1 MADRRLALAEPLT
14 EVGHVQ
20 LAVLSEVEQDP
31 QSRLVAQELE
41 DLGQLADRLFG
52 DLGHRLDGIPLV
64 SLGRFRV
71 LRAIGYHLC

>member
-1 MADRRLALAEPLT
+1 
-14 EVGHVQ
+14 VQ

-41 DLGQLADRLFG
+41 DLGQLAIACSETS
-52 DLGHRLDGIPLV
+52 GIASTAFPLV